1 MYTLFTRLRPH
12 ANKMPGGYHAHLPE
26 RGTSAL
32 RIDLLI
38 QGGPLAT
45 SATNNAL
52 AFARAAVAAGH
63 SVGRVFFYK
72 DAVAIGNRF
81 AEDKGGLRAAWLEF
95 GGCHGAELVLCV
107 SAAERRGVVERHTL
121 AEGFLLRGL
130 GVLVETMVESDRLVS
145 F

>member
-1 MYTLFTRLRPH
+1 MAMLGIGAVGRDQARRR
-12 ANKMPGGYHAHLPE
+12 AYHAHLPE
-26 RGTSAL
+26 RGASEL

-45 SATNNAL
+45 PAANTAL
-52 AFARAAVAAGH
+52 AFAKAAVDAGH
-63 SVGRVFFYK
+63 SVGRAFFYK
-72 DAVAIGNRF
+72 EAVAIGNRL
-81 AEDKGGLRAAWLEF
+81 ADDKHGLRAAWLEF
-95 GGCHGAELVLCV
+95 GGRNGVELVLCV

-130 GVLVETMVESDRLVS
+130 GVLVETMAESDRLVS

>member
-1 MYTLFTRLRPH
+1 MSE
-12 ANKMPGGYHAHLPE
+12 GYHAHLPE

-45 SATNNAL
+45 TAANNAL
-52 AFARAAVAAGH
+52 AFAQAAVAAGH

-72 DAVAIGNRF
+72 EAVAIGNRF
-81 AEDKGGLRAAWLEF
+81 AEDKRGLRAAWLEF
-95 GGCHGAELVLCV
+95 GERNGVELVLCV

>member
-1 MYTLFTRLRPH
+1 MSE
-12 ANKMPGGYHAHLPE
+12 GYHAHQLE

-45 SATNNAL
+45 SAGNNAL
-52 AFARAAVAAGH
+52 AFARAAVDAGH

-72 DAVAIGNRF
+72 EAVAIGNRF
-81 AEDKGGLRAAWLEF
+81 AEDKRGLRAAWLEF
-95 GGCHGAELVLCV
+95 GAGNCVELVLCV
-107 SAAERRGVVERHTL
+107 SAAERRGVVEQHTL